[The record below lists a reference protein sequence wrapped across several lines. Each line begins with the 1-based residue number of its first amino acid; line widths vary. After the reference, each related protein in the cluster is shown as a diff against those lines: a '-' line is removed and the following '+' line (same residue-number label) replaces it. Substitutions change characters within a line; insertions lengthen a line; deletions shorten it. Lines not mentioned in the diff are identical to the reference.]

1 MGRKLIAI
9 AVAAALA
16 LGIGACGEKQ
26 PPPDKRSG
34 AEKSVDN
41 AGKALE
47 GAAKRA
53 KKAVDGDSSK

>member
-16 LGIGACGEKQ
+16 LGMAACGEKQ
-26 PPPDKRSG
+26 PPPDKRSN
-34 AEKSVDN
+34 AEKSADN

-53 KKAVDGDSSK
+53 KNAVEGDSGK

>member
-1 MGRKLIAI
+1 MGRKLIVL

-16 LGIGACGEKQ
+16 LGAGACGPSQ
-26 PPPDKRSG
+26 PPPDKRSN

-47 GAAKRA
+47 GAAKA
-53 KKAVDGDSSK
+53 GKKAVNGDPQK

>member
-1 MGRKLIAI
+1 MARKLIAV
-9 AVAAALA
+9 ALAAALA
-16 LGIGACGEKQ
+16 LGMGACGEKQ
-26 PPPDKRSG
+26 PPPDKRSN

-53 KKAVDGDSSK
+53 KSSVEGDSNK

>member
-9 AVAAALA
+9 FVAAALA

-53 KKAVDGDSSK
+53 KKAADGD

>member
-53 KKAVDGDSSK
+53 KKAVEGDSNK

>member
-9 AVAAALA
+9 AFAMALA

-26 PPPDKRSG
+26 PPPDKRSS
-34 AEKSVDN
+34 AEKSVDS

-47 GAAKRA
+47 GGAKSA
-53 KKAVDGDSSK
+53 KKAVGGD

>member
-9 AVAAALA
+9 VVAAALA

-26 PPPDKRSG
+26 PPPDTRSN

-53 KKAVDGDSSK
+53 KNAVDGDSSK